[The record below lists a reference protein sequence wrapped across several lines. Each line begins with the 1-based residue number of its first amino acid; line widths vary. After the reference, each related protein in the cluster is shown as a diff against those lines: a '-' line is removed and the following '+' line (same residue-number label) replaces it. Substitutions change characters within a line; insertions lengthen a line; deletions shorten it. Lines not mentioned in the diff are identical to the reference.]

1 MQPTNFIS
9 ENTTRIADSIL
20 KRRTR
25 QEEPV
30 VVEAVTTGETEST
43 DDIAQGKTT
52 GSVTNTEP
60 KKKKL
65 TGFKDFNKQHP
76 TPPAI
81 ERMHEQACKEHWN
94 ILIEQ
99 LDGDPLLE
107 YEAQLMREKSNSF
120 ALNERVIVDHS
131 FPNGRVDLKQ
141 LRTMTLNA
149 ASGTSD
155 MSSRVVVFNALNELH
170 GLMIDESTR
179 TIATAYGAKQFL
191 QALKQLSSIQSMVQE
206 LIRMNKQDQ
215 QKNMSAVAKIRAAK
229 NKGDVEELVQIIAG
243 TLAFNLSNSLKDIK

>member
-1 MQPTNFIS
+1 M
-9 ENTTRIADSIL
+9 

-30 VVEAVTTGETEST
+30 VVEAVTAGETESA

-52 GSVTNTEP
+52 GAVTNTEP

-76 TPPAI
+76 APPAI
-81 ERMHEQACKEHWN
+81 ERMHEQACKEQWY

-99 LDGDPLLE
+99 LDGDSLLE
-107 YEAQLMREKSNSF
+107 YEAQLMRDKSNSF

-155 MSSRVVVFNALNELH
+155 MSSRVLVFNALNELH

-206 LIRMNKQDQ
+206 LIRLNKQDQ